1 MSSPR
6 SFIERIFDVRQR
18 EVERVVLAS
27 TYLLLIITSY
37 TTVKAVRDSLFVT
50 NIGPS
55 QLPYMYLLIAVA
67 MGLVSYVYSMLVNRI
82 GLYRLIRATSLFAI
96 SHLVVFWFVFKSE
109 SSIWF
114 YALYVWVSLFGS
126 ITASQFWLLSSHVF
140 NPREARRVFAWI
152 GVGGI
157 LGGILGGGLT
167 SIVARWFGTES
178 LILIAAITMALT
190 LALLERIKSFAPA
203 EAGIPHE
210 EARKPAESE
219 GGTVRMLREVRRSR
233 HLFLMVILLTV
244 GVIVEAFVDYEYKFV
259 AKHSFTSKDH
269 LTAFFGT
276 VSFYIGLF
284 SLLFQMLLTSRILK
298 RFGVGWAIVLLP
310 SGLLA
315 ASVTLAL
322 KPVLWAAALLQLI
335 DGGFSYSIHR
345 AGTELLY
352 LPIPPQT
359 RNAVKGFIDM
369 FVDRFGRAL
378 GGVILL
384 FLTAV
389 LALSVSSLSMVAC
402 GLLIAWI
409 AVTVAVKR
417 EYLHSFRRALE
428 KKAIEPEA
436 LQVRVLDNATFK
448 TLVTALSSNDER
460 QILYAMDLLS
470 NTPPDRWRQH
480 IQMLIQHPSSAVR
493 ARTIALLTEWNDAS
507 ITKEE
512 FIHHPD
518 YQTARIATA
527 SVLSLRWN
535 GSLRACELLTE
546 LMNDPSPEVSRQA
559 IRTAGIV
566 EMEDAIP
573 LLIQKLPDKRLRPEA
588 REALLK
594 FGDRVIPEL
603 VRRLSAHDEPVSVRI
618 RIPKAL
624 AFTGRQHAADAL
636 LGSLHRF
643 DYHLDFAL
651 MKALN
656 RMRQNWPAI
665 AINEDRVS
673 GAINK
678 EHEDYARLRSMLVW
692 LQLNAADDRASSLL
706 TRALRERLDQRLE
719 RVFRLVALIYPPHD
733 IYSVYYNC
741 KVKPA
746 LRASAVEFLDNLLT
760 ADLQSTVV
768 PLLEDSFDPETTAGR
783 PEPIQFISTDAVLE
797 ILIAGS
803 DPWLK
808 EIAMH
813 LAGRY
818 AAHEPAPMPGRNVG

>member
-1 MSSPR
+1 M
-6 SFIERIFDVRQR
+6 
-18 EVERVVLAS
+18 
-27 TYLLLIITSY
+27 
-37 TTVKAVRDSLFVT
+37 
-50 NIGPS
+50 
-55 QLPYMYLLIAVA
+55 
-67 MGLVSYVYSMLVNRI
+67 
-82 GLYRLIRATSLFAI
+82 
-96 SHLVVFWFVFKSE
+96 
-109 SSIWF
+109 
-114 YALYVWVSLFGS
+114 
-126 ITASQFWLLSSHVF
+126 
-140 NPREARRVFAWI
+140 
-152 GVGGI
+152 
-157 LGGILGGGLT
+157 
-167 SIVARWFGTES
+167 
-178 LILIAAITMALT
+178 
-190 LALLERIKSFAPA
+190 
-203 EAGIPHE
+203 
-210 EARKPAESE
+210 
-219 GGTVRMLREVRRSR
+219 
-233 HLFLMVILLTV
+233 
-244 GVIVEAFVDYEYKFV
+244 
-259 AKHSFTSKDH
+259 
-269 LTAFFGT
+269 
-276 VSFYIGLF
+276 
-284 SLLFQMLLTSRILK
+284 
-298 RFGVGWAIVLLP
+298 
-310 SGLLA
+310 
-315 ASVTLAL
+315 TLAL

-527 SVLSLRWN
+527 GVLSLRWN

-566 EMEDAIP
+566 EIEDAIP
-573 LLIQKLPDKRLRPEA
+573 LLIQKLADKRLRPEA

-678 EHEDYARLRSMLVW
+678 EREDYARLRSMLVW
-692 LQLNAADDRASSLL
+692 LQLNAAGDRASSLL
-706 TRALRERLDQRLE
+706 TRALRERQ
-719 RVFRLVALIYPPHD
+719 
-733 IYSVYYNC
+733 
-741 KVKPA
+741 
-746 LRASAVEFLDNLLT
+746 
-760 ADLQSTVV
+760 
-768 PLLEDSFDPETTAGR
+768 DPSR
-783 PEPIQFISTDAVLE
+783 
-797 ILIAGS
+797 
-803 DPWLK
+803 
-808 EIAMH
+808 
-813 LAGRY
+813 R
-818 AAHEPAPMPGRNVG
+818 RR